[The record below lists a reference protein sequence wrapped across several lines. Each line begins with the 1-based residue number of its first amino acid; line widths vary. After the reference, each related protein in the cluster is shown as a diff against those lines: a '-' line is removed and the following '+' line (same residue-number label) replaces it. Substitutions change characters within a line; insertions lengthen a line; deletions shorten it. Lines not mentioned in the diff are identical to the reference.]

1 MVTNGGNTEGLF
13 RAAFMS
19 SGSPVPVGNI
29 THGQKY
35 YDALVNDTGCFGTAD
50 TLECLRQVPYE
61 KLKAAVDKSPNLS
74 STQVCDYVL
83 DQFEGVVSI
92 YLLYR
97 ELIYHGFLERTG
109 YSSLRH
115 RSI

>member
-13 RAAFMS
+13 HAAFMS

-61 KLKAAVDKSPNLS
+61 QLKAAVDKSPNLA
-74 STQVCDYVL
+74 STQV
-83 DQFEGVVSI
+83 
-92 YLLYR
+92 
-97 ELIYHGFLERTG
+97 
-109 YSSLRH
+109 
-115 RSI
+115 